1 MVTKKVS
8 KLKPLDRI
16 RWKKHGM
23 YYGGEIATLERDKQ
37 LTYVTF
43 TNSTH
48 GAWCFSNDDEL
59 EIVE

>member
-1 MVTKKVS
+1 MTTKKVA

-16 RWKKHGM
+16 RWKKRDM
-23 YYGGEIATLERDKQ
+23 WYGGEIATLRRDRE

-43 TNSTH
+43 IGGVH
-48 GAWCFSNDDEL
+48 GPWCFDNDGEL